1 LNLKCDLLVFQAFSF
16 KFNLYHYTEQQQ
28 QLFRRARVAA
38 AAQLEQQHR
47 RFDGNGNG
55 NGVAFQG
62 GGAGAAGEGT
72 AGQNL
77 HIPSDL
83 QISFDAN
90 LFESEGGNT
99 AAPQQWNASELLNQM
114 ARSVKAAAAAD
125 PSVSGDAAGGAEQ
138 VEEVKAEVGLYKL
151 NPFGP

>member
-1 LNLKCDLLVFQAFSF
+1 LNLKCDLLFFQAFSF

-38 AAQLEQQHR
+38 AAQLEQQQR

-55 NGVAFQG
+55 AAFQG
-62 GGAGAAGEGT
+62 GGTGAAGEGT

-77 HIPSDL
+77 QIPSDL
-83 QISFDAN
+83 QISFDAH